1 MMESIKKIFVAETTE
16 QLTAI
21 SAMLD
26 NAPLML
32 LTKDVAEKIFLA
44 MHTIKGSGPMFGF
57 HNLPT
62 VSVPIEKTF
71 AKIKTGQ
78 MPFSKEIGD
87 KTLDAVNVML
97 DALNRNSDDHLPSE
111 MEKTDLLNFFKEICP

>member
-1 MMESIKKIFVAETTE
+1 
-16 QLTAI
+16 
-21 SAMLD
+21 
-26 NAPLML
+26 
-32 LTKDVAEKIFLA
+32 
-44 MHTIKGSGPMFGF
+44 
-57 HNLPT
+57 
-62 VSVPIEKTF
+62 
-71 AKIKTGQ
+71 